1 MNILNSSGAGLPP
14 SGTGVSPVRKSPGF
28 SIMETLIALT
38 ISGMLLTATLAALD
52 TSFKQYKSTTES
64 ASTHVISRIVMHRLL
79 AMVRTGVEFGPFP
92 LDPFDAAQNPVV
104 TDFIEFRSER
114 DIAAG
119 VNRVTRV
126 EVRPGL
132 PGEPGELWY
141 VLVDADPDNPSILE
155 ERPLIRGVLSAV
167 FTLNYSRTT
176 SLLDRATIDLTIEPN
191 DSQDL
196 RVGALSDAAAP
207 QTIRLV
213 ASAAPRQSN

>member
-1 MNILNSSGAGLPP
+1 MNNHNS
-14 SGTGVSPVRKSPGF
+14 SGTGVPPVRQLPGF

-38 ISGMLLTATLAALD
+38 ISGMLLTATLSALD

-92 LDPFDAAQNPVV
+92 VDPFDTTQNPVV

-126 EVRPGL
+126 EVRPGA
-132 PGEPGELWY
+132 PGGAGELWY
-141 VLVDADPDNPSILE
+141 VLVDADPDNPAILE